1 MVKSRAAA
9 PRRARSQQPT
19 KSRDDGR
26 RIAQMMELV
35 AGAKEIA
42 DTSGERFVAYLL
54 AIVIEEL
61 GQMEVRRAGKLAAS
75 SRVTS
80 APTKTDAR

>member
-1 MVKSRAAA
+1 
-9 PRRARSQQPT
+9 
-19 KSRDDGR
+19 
-26 RIAQMMELV
+26 MMELV